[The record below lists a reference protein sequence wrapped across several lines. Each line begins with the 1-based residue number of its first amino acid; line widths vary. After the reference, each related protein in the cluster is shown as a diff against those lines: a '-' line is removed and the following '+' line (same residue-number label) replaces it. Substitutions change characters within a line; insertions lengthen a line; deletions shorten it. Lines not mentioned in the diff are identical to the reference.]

1 MIIEVNLLPGRQAAR
16 RGSSPAVGALA
27 DRARAAFRD
36 RYLAAAVLMLVA
48 TGGAVGSL
56 HVLQSDDAGQLE
68 ERETAAVGDSTRYA
82 GVISDRKQALAERD
96 SVERQLAI
104 IAAIDSNRYVW
115 AHVLD
120 EVSQS
125 LPAYTWLTKVNQMS
139 APPTPP
145 AARQAAADSAKTG
158 VASAKADSAAADSA
172 RSGLKFRIVGQTVDI
187 QALTTFMRD
196 LEASPFVQ
204 RVQLAK
210 SEAVLVDGRDVT
222 EFTLD
227 GEYEPPMRG
236 LVRTR
241 ATTVS
246 LR

>member
-1 MIIEVNLLPGRQAAR
+1 MIIEVNLLPGRQ
-16 RGSSPAVGALA
+16 SSPRSAVPTFAALG
-27 DRARAAFRD
+27 DRLRLAVTD
-36 RYLAAAVLMLVA
+36 RYLAAAVGMLLVTA
-48 TGGAVGSL
+48 GTVGAL
-56 HVLQSDDAGQLE
+56 HVQQTRDAEQLA
-68 ERETAAVGDSTRYA
+68 ERETIAVGDSTRLSS
-82 GVISDRKQALAERD
+82 VIKDRKQALAERD

-125 LPAYTWLTKVNQMS
+125 LPAYTWLTKVSQVS
-139 APPTPP
+139 APPAPA
-145 AARQAAADSAKTG
+145 AARQAASDSAKRG
-158 VASAKADSAAADSA
+158 VTPTKADSAAADPG
-172 RSGLKFRIVGQTVDI
+172 GLKFRLVGQTVDI

-196 LEASPFVQ
+196 LESSPFVQ

-227 GEYEPPMRG
+227 GEFESPARG

-241 ATTVS
+241 TTTVS